1 MSTSI
6 VWPTTLPQLVEQDGF
21 QETPPNTTLV
31 STMDVGPKKIRRRST
46 KGVRAFAVR
55 MYMTQTQR
63 DTFDAFYETTT
74 KSGSLSFM
82 FPRPGSE
89 VSTEMWFKAG
99 DTPSYGSPEAGNI
112 YVSFNLEML
121 G

>member
-6 VWPTTLPQLVEQDGF
+6 VWPTALPQLVEQDGF
-21 QETPPNTTLV
+21 QETPPNTTIV
-31 STMDVGPKKIRRRST
+31 STMDIGPKKIRRRST
-46 KGVRAFAVR
+46 KGVRAFSQK
-55 MYMTQTQR
+55 MFMTQEQK
-63 DTFDAFYETTT
+63 DIFDAFYVTTT
-74 KSGSLSFM
+74 KSGSLHFM

-99 DTPSYGSPEAGNI
+99 DTPSYGSPVAGNI
-112 YVSFNLEML
+112 YVSFSLEML